1 MKKLLVAFVAVI
13 ALFSFTVRAESGD
26 KQYIVIKNGE
36 NVTIYTITDRGE
48 NMYGNKDASIDVH
61 AFVNP
66 AVRDLRSYD
75 VPEEAWKM
83 CSMSENGAYSS
94 RASKL
99 NQALQEG
106 KADYENEVENTR
118 YLEDQMGWNKVYK
131 IFLAIAIIILSI
143 VAIVQRSTLL
153 ELKKKEK

>member
-1 MKKLLVAFVAVI
+1 MKKLFVAFVAII
-13 ALFSFTVRAESGD
+13 ALFSLTARAESGD

-61 AFVNP
+61 DFVNP

-83 CSMSENGAYSS
+83 CSMSENGAYDSNV
-94 RASKL
+94 SKVKKAL
-99 NQALQEG
+99 NEV
-106 KADYENEVENTR
+106 KADYENGAENAK
-118 YLEDQMGWNKVYK
+118 YLEDQLGWGK
-131 IFLAIAIIILSI
+131 LWLILSL
-143 VAIVQRSTLL
+143 VAILALTFVIIKKQQVINQ
-153 ELKKKEK
+153 LKK